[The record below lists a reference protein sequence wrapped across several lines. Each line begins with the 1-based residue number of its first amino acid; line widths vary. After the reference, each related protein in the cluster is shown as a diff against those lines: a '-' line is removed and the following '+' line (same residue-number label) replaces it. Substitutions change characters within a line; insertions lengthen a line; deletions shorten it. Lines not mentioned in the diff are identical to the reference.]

1 VWDAAADEERDYD
14 EEELVE
20 MEQEQEED
28 EEDEEEEAVDDSLEL
43 SSQRELS
50 TRSIVLMDAEITQQ
64 QLSEATVDV
73 EVAGG
78 EDPLAGLLE
87 QVVVSS
93 APGEARSQQADVAA
107 GELSTMAFSASFL
120 TEAAVAAAAVEQLRM
135 PLALLA
141 RVERALSECVD
152 NATGNGTDG
161 PNESEAEEHAAV
173 VLQTFLVLRNVT
185 ATYTVRAHHAQP
197 PPSPALVSALLRCM
211 DLLPAVA
218 AASTLH
224 DNQVQP
230 RHPPITHSPSE
241 NRNAEGVLETFLSR
255 YF

>member
-20 MEQEQEED
+20 MEQEQEEED
-28 EEDEEEEAVDDSLEL
+28 EDEEEEEVDDSLEL

-50 TRSIVLMDAEITQQ
+50 THSIVLMDAETTQQ
-64 QLSEATVDV
+64 QLSEATVDA
-73 EVAGG
+73 EVADG

-93 APGEARSQQADVAA
+93 APEEARSEQADVVA

-120 TEAAVAAAAVEQLRM
+120 MEAAVAVAAVEQLCM

-141 RVERALSECVD
+141 RVERALSQCVD

-161 PNESEAEEHAAV
+161 PSESEAEEHAAV

-185 ATYTVRAHHAQP
+185 ATCTVRAHHAQP
-197 PPSPALVSALLRCM
+197 PPSPALVAALLRCM

-218 AASTLH
+218 AVSTLH

-230 RHPPITHSPSE
+230 RHQPIMHSPVE
-241 NRNAEGVLETFLSR
+241 NRDTEGVMESCFSG